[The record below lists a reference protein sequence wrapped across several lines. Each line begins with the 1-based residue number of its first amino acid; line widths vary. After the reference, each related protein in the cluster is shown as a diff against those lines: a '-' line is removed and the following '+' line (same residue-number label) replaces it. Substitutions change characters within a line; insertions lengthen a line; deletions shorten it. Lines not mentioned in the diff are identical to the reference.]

1 MPASGSSGCGSAG
14 SRARRQRPP
23 CSRTGSHRRAACF
36 PCSPKGCGRL
46 RPETTAAQSR
56 SAGLLRSLSA
66 RRSLLPARFCAAVVE
81 GWWRLVE
88 VVGDGQGSRVLN
100 PVGDED
106 VGLSLNLPVAGRGPA
121 EGVALPPGQPGG
133 LVLGG

>member
-1 MPASGSSGCGSAG
+1 MSASGSSGCGSAG

-23 CSRTGSHRRAACF
+23 CSRTGSHRRATCF

-56 SAGLLRSLSA
+56 SAGLLRSPSA
-66 RRSLLPARFCAAVVE
+66 RRSLLSARFCAAVVE

-88 VVGDGQGSRVLN
+88 VVGNEQGSRVLN

-106 VGLSLNLPVAGRGPA
+106 VGLSLNLPVAVRGPDGGVDNPPEQR
-121 EGVALPPGQPGG
+121 EGI
-133 LVLGG
+133 